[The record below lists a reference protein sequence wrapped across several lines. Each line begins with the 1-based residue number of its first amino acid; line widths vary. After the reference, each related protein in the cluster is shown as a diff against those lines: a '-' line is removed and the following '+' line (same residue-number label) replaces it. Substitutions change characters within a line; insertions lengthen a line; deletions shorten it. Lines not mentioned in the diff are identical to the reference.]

1 MKKDFIYFVGCADM
15 VKLFCRAM
23 ARNFN
28 VHYPE
33 EEIRLAKSNLVSVKY
48 SIISTHCEL
57 WNMSEMLR
65 DIAEEVILT
74 QEKHN
79 AHSAAG
85 IVEYRIMEGVNPSIF
100 FETILQHFTIVK
112 WGRRLWEC

>member
-1 MKKDFIYFVGCADM
+1 MNKDIIYFVGCADI
-15 VKLFCRAM
+15 VKLFYRAM

-33 EEIRLAKSNLVSVKY
+33 EEIRLEGNNLVAVKY
-48 SIISTHCEL
+48 SVIAIHCEFYDT
-57 WNMSEMLR
+57 SETLR

-79 AHSAAG
+79 AHSIAG
-85 IVEYRIMEGVNPSIF
+85 IAEYRIVEG
-100 FETILQHFTIVK
+100 
-112 WGRRLWEC
+112 

>member
-1 MKKDFIYFVGCADM
+1 MKKDVIHFVGCADI

-33 EEIRLAKSNLVSVKY
+33 EENRLAKSGLVSVRY
-48 SIISTHCEL
+48 SVISIHCEL
-57 WNMSEMLR
+57 CSTSKMLR

-85 IVEYRIMEGVNPSIF
+85 MAEYRIMEG
-100 FETILQHFTIVK
+100 
-112 WGRRLWEC
+112 

>member
-1 MKKDFIYFVGCADM
+1 MRKYVIHFVGCADI

-28 VHYPE
+28 VNFPE
-33 EEIRLAKSNLVSVKY
+33 KENRLEKSGLVSVKY
-48 SIISTHCEL
+48 SVIAINDEFWST
-57 WNMSEMLR
+57 SEMLR

-79 AHSAAG
+79 AHSTAG
-85 IVEYRIMEGVNPSIF
+85 IVEYRIVEG
-100 FETILQHFTIVK
+100 
-112 WGRRLWEC
+112 

>member
-1 MKKDFIYFVGCADM
+1 MKKDVIHFVGCADV
-15 VKLFCRAM
+15 VKMFHKAM

-33 EEIRLAKSNLVSVKY
+33 EEIRLAENNLVSVKY
-48 SIISTHCEL
+48 SIIAINNDF
-57 WNMSEMLR
+57 WNISEMLR

-79 AHSAAG
+79 AHSTTN
-85 IVEYRIMEGVNPSIF
+85 IVDYEIIEG
-100 FETILQHFTIVK
+100 
-112 WGRRLWEC
+112 

>member
-1 MKKDFIYFVGCADM
+1 MKKDVIHFVGDANI
-15 VKLFCRAM
+15 VKLFHKAM

-33 EEIRLAKSNLVSVKY
+33 EEKRLAKNNLIMVKY
-48 SIISTHCEL
+48 SVIAINCEL
-57 WNMSEMLR
+57 WNTSEMLR

-79 AHSAAG
+79 AHSTAN
-85 IVEYRIMEGVNPSIF
+85 IVEYRIMEG
-100 FETILQHFTIVK
+100 
-112 WGRRLWEC
+112 

>member
-1 MKKDFIYFVGCADM
+1 MNKDIIYFVGCKDI

-28 VHYPE
+28 VQYPE
-33 EEIRLAKSNLVSVKY
+33 VETRNAKSNIVSVRY
-48 SIISTHCEL
+48 SVISINDEFWTT
-57 WNMSEMLR
+57 SEMLR

-79 AHSAAG
+79 THSAAG
-85 IVEYRIMEGVNPSIF
+85 IAEYRIVEG
-100 FETILQHFTIVK
+100 
-112 WGRRLWEC
+112 

>member
-1 MKKDFIYFVGCADM
+1 MKKDVIHFVGDANI

-28 VHYPE
+28 VHFPE
-33 EEIRLAKSNLVSVKY
+33 EENRLSKSGLVSVKY

-79 AHSAAG
+79 AHSIAG
-85 IVEYRIMEGVNPSIF
+85 IAEYRIVEG
-100 FETILQHFTIVK
+100 
-112 WGRRLWEC
+112 

>member
-1 MKKDFIYFVGCADM
+1 MMKKDVICFVGHADV
-15 VKLFCRAM
+15 VKMFHKAM

-33 EEIRLAKSNLVSVKY
+33 EEIRLTGSNIVTVKY
-48 SIISTHCEL
+48 SVISIDNEL
-57 WNMSEMLR
+57 CSTSKMLR
-65 DIAEEVILT
+65 DIVEEVILT

-85 IVEYRIMEGVNPSIF
+85 IAEYRIMEG
-100 FETILQHFTIVK
+100 
-112 WGRRLWEC
+112 

>member
-1 MKKDFIYFVGCADM
+1 MKKDVIHFVGCADI

-33 EEIRLAKSNLVSVKY
+33 EEIRLAESGLVSVKY
-48 SIISTHCEL
+48 SVIAINCEL
-57 WNMSEMLR
+57 WSTSEMLR
-65 DIAEEVILT
+65 GIAEEVILT

-79 AHSAAG
+79 AHSTANM
-85 IVEYRIMEGVNPSIF
+85 VEYKIMKG
-100 FETILQHFTIVK
+100 
-112 WGRRLWEC
+112 

>member
-1 MKKDFIYFVGCADM
+1 MKKDIIYFVGCVDI

-28 VHYPE
+28 VHFPE
-33 EEIRLAKSNLVSVKY
+33 EEKRLAKNNLVMVKY
-48 SIISTHCEL
+48 SVIAINCEL
-57 WNMSEMLR
+57 CSTSEMLR

-79 AHSAAG
+79 AHSTAG
-85 IVEYRIMEGVNPSIF
+85 IAEYRIVEG
-100 FETILQHFTIVK
+100 
-112 WGRRLWEC
+112 

>member
-1 MKKDFIYFVGCADM
+1 MKRDIIYFVGREDI
-15 VKLFCRAM
+15 VRLFHRAM

-33 EEIRLAKSNLVSVKY
+33 VEIRLSENKLVSVKY
-48 SIISTHCEL
+48 SVIAINCEFWST
-57 WNMSEMLR
+57 SKMLQ

-79 AHSAAG
+79 AHSTAG
-85 IVEYRIMEGVNPSIF
+85 IAEYRIVEG
-100 FETILQHFTIVK
+100 
-112 WGRRLWEC
+112 

>member
-1 MKKDFIYFVGCADM
+1 MKKDIIYFVGCVDI

-28 VHYPE
+28 VHFPE
-33 EEIRLAKSNLVSVKY
+33 EEKRLAKNNLVMVKY
-48 SIISTHCEL
+48 SVIAINDDFWSTLEI
-57 WNMSEMLR
+57 LR

-79 AHSAAG
+79 AHSTAG
-85 IVEYRIMEGVNPSIF
+85 IAEYRIVEG
-100 FETILQHFTIVK
+100 
-112 WGRRLWEC
+112 

>member
-1 MKKDFIYFVGCADM
+1 MKKDIIYFVGHADM
-15 VKLFCRAM
+15 VKLFHRAM

-33 EEIRLAKSNLVSVKY
+33 VETRLAENNLVAVKY
-48 SIISTHCEL
+48 SVIAIHNDF

-65 DIAEEVILT
+65 DIAEHVILT

-79 AHSAAG
+79 AHSTAG
-85 IVEYRIMEGVNPSIF
+85 IAEYRIVEG
-100 FETILQHFTIVK
+100 
-112 WGRRLWEC
+112 

>member
-1 MKKDFIYFVGCADM
+1 MKKDVIHFVGCADI

-33 EEIRLAKSNLVSVKY
+33 EEIRLEESGLVSVKY
-48 SIISTHCEL
+48 SVISIHCEL
-57 WNMSEMLR
+57 WNTLEMLR
-65 DIAEEVILT
+65 NIAEEVILT

-79 AHSAAG
+79 AHSTAG
-85 IVEYRIMEGVNPSIF
+85 IVEYRIVEG
-100 FETILQHFTIVK
+100 
-112 WGRRLWEC
+112 

>member
-1 MKKDFIYFVGCADM
+1 MKRDIIYFVGRADI
-15 VKLFCRAM
+15 VKLFCRAI

-33 EEIRLAKSNLVSVKY
+33 EENRLAKSGLVSVKY
-48 SIISTHCEL
+48 SVISTHCAL

-85 IVEYRIMEGVNPSIF
+85 IVEYRIVEG
-100 FETILQHFTIVK
+100 
-112 WGRRLWEC
+112 

>member
-1 MKKDFIYFVGCADM
+1 MKTDVIHFVGCADI

-33 EEIRLAKSNLVSVKY
+33 EEIRLVKNNLVAVKY
-48 SIISTHCEL
+48 SVIAINCEL
-57 WNMSEMLR
+57 WSTSEMLR

-79 AHSAAG
+79 AHSTAG
-85 IVEYRIMEGVNPSIF
+85 ITEYRIVEG
-100 FETILQHFTIVK
+100 
-112 WGRRLWEC
+112 